1 MGDAG
6 EGLVDAESRLAE
18 RMEEREQEKRKAR
31 QAANSGDPERARQLE
46 SLRLAR
52 TEMQRQLD
60 VTTHEARK
68 QQLGQAIAELDRR
81 IKELSKSRTS
91 ALTRPPSTH
100 STASPCRQ
108 GISTGRHSRIPFGV
122 TAARLSLSSP
132 VTSSPPTFP
141 TMCCLAATHGLR
153 RSAMSALPPF
163 SAAPWACPRG
173 STTEAHAGP
182 FASIRRAAT
191 STRPSRT

>member
-1 MGDAG
+1 MGDDG

-31 QAANSGDPERARQLE
+31 QATKSGDPERARQLE

-81 IKELSKSRTS
+81 IKELSK
-91 ALTRPPSTH
+91 
-100 STASPCRQ
+100 
-108 GISTGRHSRIPFGV
+108 
-122 TAARLSLSSP
+122 
-132 VTSSPPTFP
+132 
-141 TMCCLAATHGLR
+141 
-153 RSAMSALPPF
+153 
-163 SAAPWACPRG
+163 
-173 STTEAHAGP
+173 
-182 FASIRRAAT
+182 
-191 STRPSRT
+191 